1 MDLKPCF
8 PTLKCMA
15 NKQDG
20 KQSQALFYFYEAG
33 NVLVFHKSKSKDKDM
48 FDFRVL
54 LLTTTVHRHAV
65 KCYWDT
71 YHMC

>member
-1 MDLKPCF
+1 MLGPTGWLDAPIAIIIVAVTGFYLGVLTALKSCF

-33 NVLVFHKSKSKDKDM
+33 NV
-48 FDFRVL
+48 
-54 LLTTTVHRHAV
+54 
-65 KCYWDT
+65 
-71 YHMC
+71 